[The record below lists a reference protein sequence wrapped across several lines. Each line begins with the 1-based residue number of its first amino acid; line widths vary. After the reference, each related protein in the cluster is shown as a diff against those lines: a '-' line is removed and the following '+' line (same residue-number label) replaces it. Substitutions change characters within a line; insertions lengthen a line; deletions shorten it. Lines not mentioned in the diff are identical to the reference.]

1 MKISTTTDYLNK
13 GKFQRESDLIGI
25 HAKAGFTVLDHTP
38 HPNGENWREDVLR
51 TKEEADKYGVVI
63 EQTHAPYNRYKR
75 KPLDEYR
82 VDMDNFIEAAHLLGV
97 RRMVIHADDFGIGED
112 GLYKPE
118 RTFALL
124 YEFWA
129 PYVDRC
135 KKLGIEVA
143 IENLFEDH
151 FLVAHDQR
159 SRYTS
164 TVEELLSIIEKF
176 GDPMVRCCWDFGHA
190 RVAFGDGQTDAM
202 KALGKYITCT
212 HVHDNGKRYDD
223 HLVPFL
229 GTTDWNAEMRAMKEF
244 GYKGNLTFE
253 MVYGD
258 IPSALHGDFLTY
270 LLKIGE
276 HMRSVFDRA

>member
-1 MKISTTTDYLNK
+1 MKISTNTGYINHSKQYT
-13 GKFQRESDLIGI
+13 GSELIAI

-38 HPNGENWREDVLR
+38 RIESESWQEEVRR
-51 TKEEADKYGVVI
+51 TKEAADKYGILI
-63 EQTHAPYNRYKR
+63 EQTHAPYNRYTR

-82 VDMDNFIEAAHLLGV
+82 ADMDRFIEATHMLGAQ
-97 RRMVIHADDFGIGED
+97 RMVIHADDFGIGED

-129 PYVDRC
+129 PYVDKC

-159 SRYTS
+159 SRFTS

-176 GDPMVRCCWDFGHA
+176 NDPMVRCCWDFGHA

-212 HVHDNGKRYDD
+212 HVHDNDKRADK
-223 HLVPFL
+223 HLIPFL
-229 GTTDWNAEMRAMKEF
+229 STTDWDAEMRAMKSF

-258 IPSALHGDFLTY
+258 IPDALHVDFLTY
-270 LLKIGE
+270 LLKLGE
-276 HMRSVFDRA
+276 YMRSVFDRA

>member
-1 MKISTTTDYLNK
+1 MEISTNTDYLNK
-13 GKFQRESDLIGI
+13 DRRRKESEMIKI
-25 HAKAGFTVLDHTP
+25 HAKAGFKVLDHTP
-38 HPNGENWREDVLR
+38 HLADENWREDVRR
-51 TKEEADKYGVVI
+51 TKEEADKYGVLI
-63 EQTHAPYNRYKR
+63 EQTHAPYNRYTR

-82 VDMDNFIEAAHLLGV
+82 VDMDNFVEATHMLGAQ
-97 RRMVIHADDFGIGED
+97 RMVIHADDFGIGDD
-112 GLYKPE
+112 GIYKPE

-135 KKLGIEVA
+135 KTLGIEVA

-164 TVEELLSIIEKF
+164 TVEELLAIIEKF
-176 GDPMVRCCWDFGHA
+176 NDPMVRCCWDFGHA
-190 RVAFGDGQTDAM
+190 RVAFGDGQTEAM

-212 HVHDNGKRYDD
+212 HVHDNDKRGDK
-223 HLVPFL
+223 HLVPYL
-229 GTTDWNAEMRAMKEF
+229 GTTDWDAEMRAMKAF

-258 IPSALHGDFLTY
+258 VPDALHQSFLTH
-270 LLKIGE
+270 LMNTGK
-276 HMRSVFDRA
+276 HMCDIFDRA